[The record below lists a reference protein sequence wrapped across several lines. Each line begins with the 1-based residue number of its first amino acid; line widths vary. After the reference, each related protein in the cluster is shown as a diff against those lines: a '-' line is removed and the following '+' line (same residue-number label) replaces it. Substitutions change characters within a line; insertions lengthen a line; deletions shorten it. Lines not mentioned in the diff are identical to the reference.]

1 MANSSHSSRPAYS
14 SLTNLYDRALAR
26 VVAAGPAAGA
36 VWILGLV
43 VAVLL
48 GSGLGYPLVFGDYAL
63 LTAAKL
69 GSYGTYWPVPGTP
82 WLSDTSFGGWSRLA
96 GRDWPW
102 HRMLN
107 LAFHGTA
114 VVFAY
119 AIGRRVLQ
127 GSTGSDAHPGWVAF
141 LAAAL
146 FALHP
151 AAVFTESYLAARPLL
166 LQGLFSLV
174 ALWAVLRAAGE
185 GWRGVWWLAPL
196 ACMGAM
202 LASPAALGLPLAT
215 AIAAHALTPARR
227 WGPAW
232 AAVTISIVLAIA
244 YFAWWA
250 THAIVADGSVTGYMS
265 SLGENA
271 WRWLRGMGYA
281 IVPITAWMAIDMPEP
296 APAAPAWLAAA
307 SATAFAGLL
316 AASILGSRRPAWR
329 VWGVVCGML
338 AALSFSE
345 IAYPGAWAA
354 FAPWRSYPW
363 LALLC
368 IVAAMAT
375 ARLRLEFAFV
385 LGTTAIVVCAILA
398 FFTLRP
404 FSTHMAAWDQAIR
417 AAEVFGAEVKDARLY
432 VNRGTLHRSEG
443 HPLAAVADYERAL
456 ALAPDFPRALRGRA
470 QAYIDDRRYAAA
482 LKDLQRL
489 LEVEPGN
496 AGTFADIG
504 LVHMQLGKFGEAIK
518 SFNTAVEKGVREPKL
533 FLNRGL
539 ALFQMGG
546 LGAAPRV
553 LDDIERALKVDPNYA
568 LAHFNRGLI
577 FEQAAQA
584 GIRLRDAVSPEI
596 MRIVAT
602 QNIARACELGHR
614 PACDLER
621 ERAAKK
627 PQVEELGDAP
637 MRLTPEMLRE
647 RGLLKAR

>member
-1 MANSSHSSRPAYS
+1 M
-14 SLTNLYDRALAR
+14 
-26 VVAAGPAAGA
+26 VAAGPSAGA
-36 VWILGLV
+36 AWILGLV
-43 VAVLL
+43 VFLLL

-63 LTAAKL
+63 LTASKL
-69 GSYGTYWPVPGTP
+69 GSYGTYGPAPGTP
-82 WLSDTSFGGWSRLA
+82 WLSDASFGWWSRVV

-107 LAFHGTA
+107 LAFHGITVA
-114 VVFAY
+114 FAY
-119 AIGRRVLQ
+119 AVGRRVLQ
-127 GSTGSDAHPGWVAF
+127 GSSVGSAHSGWVAC

-174 ALWAVLRAAGE
+174 ALWTVLRAADE

-196 ACMGAM
+196 ACLGAM
-202 LASPAALGLPLAT
+202 LASPAAIGLPLAM
-215 AIAAHALTPARR
+215 AVAAYASTPARR

-232 AAVTISIVLAIA
+232 AAVTVSIVLVTA

-250 THAIVADGSVTGYMS
+250 THASVADASATGYLS

-271 WRWLRGMGYA
+271 WRWLRGMGYG
-281 IVPITAWMAIDMPEP
+281 ILPITAWMAIDMPEP
-296 APAAPAWLAAA
+296 APVAPAWLAAA
-307 SATAFAGLL
+307 SAIAFAGLV
-316 AASILGSRRPAWR
+316 AFSIWALRRPAWR
-329 VWGVVCGML
+329 ALGVVCGML
-338 AALSFSE
+338 AALSFAE
-345 IAYPGAWAA
+345 VAYPGAWAA

-363 LALLC
+363 LAFLC
-368 IVAAMAT
+368 VAAALAT
-375 ARLRLEFAFV
+375 ARLRLHIALV
-385 LGTTAIVVCAILA
+385 LGTAAIVVCAMLA
-398 FFTLRP
+398 FFTLRT
-404 FSTHMAAWDQAIR
+404 FSTHMAAWDHAIR
-417 AAEVFGAEVKDARLY
+417 AAEVFGAQAKDARLY

-482 LKDLQRL
+482 LKDLQQL
-489 LEVEPGN
+489 LEVEPAN
-496 AGTFADIG
+496 AGTHADIG
-504 LVHMQLGKFGEAIK
+504 LVHMQLGRFGEAIK
-518 SFNTAVEKGVREPKL
+518 SFNTAVEKGVQEPKL

-546 LGAAPRV
+546 LGAAPRA
-553 LDDIERALKVDPNYA
+553 LDDIERALKIDPSYA

-584 GIRLRDAVSPEI
+584 GLRLRDAVSPQI

-602 QNIARACELGHR
+602 QNIARACQLGHR